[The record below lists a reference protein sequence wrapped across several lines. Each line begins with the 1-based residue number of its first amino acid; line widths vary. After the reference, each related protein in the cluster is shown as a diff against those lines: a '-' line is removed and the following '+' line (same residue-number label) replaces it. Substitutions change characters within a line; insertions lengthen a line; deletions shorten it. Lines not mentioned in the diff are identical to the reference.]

1 MSDRRR
7 TNTKCPQEGVLLP
20 PVAPAKDPFGLHFP
34 TFMVIIGL
42 GFVLWIIFSSYEFYD
57 QRAHLNTR
65 LDSIDT
71 QLQLSVDEYRKI
83 DQELYALGKQYNN
96 LIGKPEVITPPAAQ
110 VPEPVVP
117 KKRVYYHDQLN
128 DQLSQSGM

>member
-7 TNTKCPQEGVLLP
+7 ATKCQEGVLLP
-20 PVAPAKDPFGLHFP
+20 PVAPAKGPFTIHFP
-34 TFMVIIGL
+34 TFVVILGL

-65 LDSIDT
+65 LDSIDS

-96 LIGKPEVITPPAAQ
+96 LIGKPPDAVIPPAIQ
-110 VPEPVVP
+110 MPPEVMP

-128 DQLSQSGM
+128 DQLSGM